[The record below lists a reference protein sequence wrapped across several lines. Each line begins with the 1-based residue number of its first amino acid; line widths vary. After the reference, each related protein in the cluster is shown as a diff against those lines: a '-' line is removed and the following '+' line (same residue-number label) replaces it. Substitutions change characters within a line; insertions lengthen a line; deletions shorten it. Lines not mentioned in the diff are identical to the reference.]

1 MNELMP
7 MQLASCQTLPSP
19 QLSFLF
25 YFGFILVFPSH
36 LCYWSSFQLISQ
48 PLSFS
53 STPWPDSF
61 SQGKPCSNHFSPRK
75 PLVAPFGT
83 RLHSQR
89 HFSGEI
95 QADDSSPLEADFW
108 NAALGSRRRPL
119 LGSRFAAE
127 TSESKH
133 SRPDYSL
140 PLPPESELSW
150 VNSGKRLN

>member
-1 MNELMP
+1 
-7 MQLASCQTLPSP
+7 MQLASCQKLPSP

-25 YFGFILVFPSH
+25 YFGSVFPSY
-36 LCYWSSFQLISQ
+36 LCYWSRFQLIPE

-53 STPWPDSF
+53 STPWPESF
-61 SQGKPCSNHFSPRK
+61 SQGKACSNHVSLRK
-75 PLVAPFGT
+75 PSVAPLGV

-89 HFSGEI
+89 DFSGEI
-95 QADDSSPLEADFW
+95 QADDSSPLEADFG

-119 LGSRFAAE
+119 PGSRFAAE

-133 SRPDYSL
+133 SRPDYSP